1 MPTFY
6 TAKNLS
12 IEMFFVE
19 KWYINKEGLGNFGT
33 HNNLGEHIIKQDIPI
48 PFTIIG
54 FEANLKIFQLL
65 IRIYSKQH

>member
-1 MPTFY
+1 
-6 TAKNLS
+6 
-12 IEMFFVE
+12 MFFVE
-19 KWYINKEGLGNFGT
+19 KWYINKVGLGNFGT

-65 IRIYSKQH
+65 IRIYSSLHYL